1 MDLGIDT
8 DSEREGKIMDQLKLL
23 LGAVLSFSMRIVSIY
38 LILNN
43 AQIILLRSKN
53 SNTTIRKIK
62 KRSKRWEIIT
72 SLCFWNADCAKPYIL
87 KFLIVIRVI
96 AVVTAPVTLLFTLPA
111 CICTALIP
119 LWIDV
124 FLLNSW
130 FEVFICVVIGT
141 YTMFLYGAYK
151 KRKKK

>member
-1 MDLGIDT
+1 
-8 DSEREGKIMDQLKLL
+8 MDQFYLL
-23 LGAVLSFSMRIVSIY
+23 LGAVLALASRVMSIY

-43 AQIILLRSKN
+43 AQKILLRSKN

-62 KRSKRWEIIT
+62 KNSKRWEIIT
-72 SLCFWNADCAKPYIL
+72 SLCFWNADCAKPRVL

-96 AVVTAPVTLLFTLPA
+96 GVVTGPILLLLALPA
-111 CICTALIP
+111 CIYTALIP

-124 FLLNSW
+124 FLVNFW
-130 FEVFICVVIGT
+130 FE
-141 YTMFLYGAYK
+141 MFLYYVMGIYAMFLYRADS